1 MRETA
6 KIEKKQ
12 SSKQTRLHLIAKFSQ
27 GNNFWLQM
35 GPSRKCRAKLKCGQK
50 KKKWFQEQGVYMQSG
65 FPGTERSQRKKDLC
79 VTTEF
84 LEQLDITVGNDG
96 KSSLYANTFI

>member
-50 KKKWFQEQGVYMQSG
+50 KKKMVL
-65 FPGTERSQRKKDLC
+65 GT
-79 VTTEF
+79 
-84 LEQLDITVGNDG
+84 G
-96 KSSLYANTFI
+96 SLHAEWISRH